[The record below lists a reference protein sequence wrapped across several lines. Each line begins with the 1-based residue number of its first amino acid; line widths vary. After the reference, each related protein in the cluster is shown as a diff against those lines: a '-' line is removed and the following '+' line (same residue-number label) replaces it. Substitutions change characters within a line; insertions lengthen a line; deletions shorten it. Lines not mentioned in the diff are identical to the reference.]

1 MVAVHVEHLELGG
14 LRATQRLQEL
24 TYLTDTVGEGEGRG
38 GGVASLGGGAYVF
51 TAARSWL
58 GGRHVLPSARD
69 RLTVRGHTYVCTC
82 YGVYCRKVRC
92 MLVREL
98 LVVVL
103 TEAAACPESGGLH
116 RSSTTGA
123 SSVQEV
129 KNSSSFAP

>member
-24 TYLTDTVGEGEGRG
+24 TYLTGTVGEGEGRG

-92 MLVREL
+92 MLVTEL
-98 LVVVL
+98 AVVL